1 MNKEN
6 DDLSKYD
13 KFEKI
18 ITLNS
23 YTHVE
28 IRNNILRLLYF
39 MEDHNEKYNVTTQY
53 LRIKLTDSEKNPFA
67 KDLILEWAT
76 YEN

>member
-28 IRNNILRLLYF
+28 IRNNIMKLLYF
-39 MEDHNEKYNVTTQY
+39 MENHNEKYNVTTQY
-53 LRIKLTDSEKNPFA
+53 LRIRLTDSEKNQFA
-67 KDLILEWAT
+67 KDLILEWST
-76 YEN
+76 IE